1 MERLRPGLNDG
12 KEPIKL
18 RFSPSL
24 MSIDDRL
31 VMMGGLADVR
41 GTVLA
46 AFGLAYVE
54 GIVAPMTPDL
64 PLPEEV
70 YLLLALFAVSLWLHS
85 KPLPHRIHDVP
96 PGSHREVTL
105 DSA

>member
-1 MERLRPGLNDG
+1 MGGGLAALYLNDMHPELG
-12 KEPIKL
+12 L
-18 RFSPSL
+18 RL
-24 MSIDDRL
+24 LHKILCL